1 MKSPIIV
8 NTLHNKLTLPTLLY
22 RSENRTIKAR
32 DAIRITAAEMKYM
45 RTAEYTWTYH
55 KINTDIVKELNTTP
69 VLEKMQNYKRKWIEH
84 VNRMPRNNYQD

>member
-22 RSENRTIKAR
+22 RSENRTNKAR
-32 DAIRITAAEMKYM
+32 DAIRIIAAEMKYM

-55 KINTDIVKELNTTP
+55 KINRHCKGIKYNPSFRKNTEL
-69 VLEKMQNYKRKWIEH
+69 
-84 VNRMPRNNYQD
+84 